1 MLYSNRMNI
10 LGRMILKLPAKIKT
24 EKSENKR
31 EGQSGEQIVLTSRR
45 FLSKYDALISET
57 NFRNT

>member
-31 EGQSGEQIVLTSRR
+31 EGQSGEQIFLTSRS
-45 FLSKYDALISET
+45 FFPSIIVFYSADV
-57 NFRNT
+57 